1 MSGTSAD
8 GVDVALI
15 QVTGKQF
22 NVRLKLLQHSHTAYP
37 AQVRNA
43 VLKAMNAESIS
54 VAELSRLN
62 FFLGEFYADAVRNAQ
77 KAARVARLDLV
88 GCHGQTIYHQGEAAN
103 YLGKPIATTWQT
115 GEGSV
120 TASRLRVPVVSDF
133 RPADMAAGG
142 KGAPL
147 VPFLDYA
154 LFRDAR
160 RGRIVQNIGG
170 IGNLSAIPAGA
181 VPEEVL
187 AFDTGPGNMLIDQ
200 AVQNLF
206 DKPFDRN
213 GSIAA
218 RGHVL
223 EPIVSQLLRAP
234 YFQQKPPKTAG
245 REEYGEQYTRAFLK
259 LCGRAD
265 KADIIATATALT
277 GRSIVHAIKK
287 FVPRRGSF
295 HDYIVSGG
303 GTQNRTLMRLLTGEI
318 NALGLKV
325 SQTDEFGI
333 PSQAKEAVAFAVLA
347 YQTWHQQPG
356 NIPSATGAKRAAVLG
371 KVCYF

>member
-1 MSGTSAD
+1 MLTRCATRKR
-8 GVDVALI
+8 
-15 QVTGKQF
+15 Q
-22 NVRLKLLQHSHTAYP
+22 P
-37 AQVRNA
+37 
-43 VLKAMNAESIS
+43 ES
-54 VAELSRLN
+54 
-62 FFLGEFYADAVRNAQ
+62 
-77 KAARVARLDLV
+77 ARLDLV
-88 GCHGQTIYHQGEAAN
+88 GCHGQTIYHQGEAAS

-181 VPEEVL
+181 TPEDVL

-200 AVQNLF
+200 LVQKLF

-223 EPIVSQLLRAP
+223 EPVVGQLLRAP

-245 REEYGEQYTRAFLK
+245 REEYGEQYARAFLK

-277 GRSIVHAIKK
+277 ARSIVHCDKEICSTPRVIPRLHC
-287 FVPRRGSF
+287 FRRGHAKS
-295 HDYIVSGG
+295 HADADADRRDQCARPESEPD
-303 GTQNRTLMRLLTGEI
+303 RRLR
-318 NALGLKV
+318 N
-325 SQTDEFGI
+325 
-333 PSQAKEAVAFAVLA
+333 P
-347 YQTWHQQPG
+347 QPG
-356 NIPSATGAKRAAVLG
+356 QRSCSLCCARLSDMASSAR
-371 KVCYF
+371 